1 MLSIETHFFPLPST
15 LEIILSA
22 SCACQLE
29 SVANLLF
36 VSADLNTVVT
46 QSPESEGLVVGSV
59 DWGLY
64 LIFFLAVSLDA
75 MQVKL
80 SQTVP
85 VFQSWRFCILAPAET
100 QPQPFCCF
108 QMWSHS
114 RLSFIPN
121 LQWHSGKDSALRWLS
136 YSLLA
141 FLEPFPLYPEM
152 ELTCKPF

>member
-64 LIFFLAVSLDA
+64 LIFFFS
-75 MQVKL
+75 
-80 SQTVP
+80 SQFRYNAGETFSDCSCFSVLE
-85 VFQSWRFCILAPAET
+85 ILYFSSCRDPAPALLLLPDVIT
-100 QPQPFCCF
+100 F
-108 QMWSHS
+108 QAVLHS
-114 RLSFIPN
+114 KPAV
-121 LQWHSGKDSALRWLS
+121 ALWEGLCS
-136 YSLLA
+136 
-141 FLEPFPLYPEM
+141 
-152 ELTCKPF
+152 